1 MHIYTPY
8 KVVTTKSPLSIC
20 LSLNKV
26 TVILSTVFSMLYFT
40 SLWLICKFVPLNTQ
54 SPSPFCSYP
63 HHPTL
68 CFNFDRFCQHSS
80 QRFYRFTNFQQ
91 CMTVC
96 VSLPLS
102 IQDII
107 SLSFLTLMSNKV
119 IFCSFICHRFFY
131 SFMNHV
137 LYPLTIFIG
146 FYCFLYW
153 LEKFL
158 CAFWILIFYHVY
170 ILWIFS
176 ATCLLILFVAKKLL
190 VILICNLHI
199 NF

>member
-119 IFCSFICHRFFY
+119 IFCSFICHRFFI
-131 SFMNHV
+131 V
-137 LYPLTIFIG
+137 L
-146 FYCFLYW
+146 
-153 LEKFL
+153 
-158 CAFWILIFYHVY
+158 WIMFY
-170 ILWIFS
+170 ILWLF
-176 ATCLLILFVAKKLL
+176 LLDSIVFYTDWKNSYV
-190 VILICNLHI
+190 HSGY
-199 NF
+199 